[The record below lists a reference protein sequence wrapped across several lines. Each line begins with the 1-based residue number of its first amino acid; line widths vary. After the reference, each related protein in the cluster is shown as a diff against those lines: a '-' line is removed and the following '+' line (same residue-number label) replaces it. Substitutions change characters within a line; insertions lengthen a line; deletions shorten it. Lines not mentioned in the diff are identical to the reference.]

1 MRMLRNLIIVAV
13 VGGVVFAIIQGVSQN
28 GDVTAQ
34 EAGQE
39 NSLIQDET
47 LVTVSDLEVTVN
59 ATGSVEP
66 ARKVGLVFELANL
79 PVAEVIIEEG
89 QQVDADTLLAY
100 LDTADMETNLRIAEI
115 NLARQQVAYDALVA
129 PPRDVDIRVAEAAL
143 TAAEA
148 GVNAAFDTGTDAYD
162 REIARLQGE
171 LARNALWQQQLQR
184 DQAMNPQ
191 IPDGVPEYLIPRVS
205 VEQERQLEAG
215 LAQADFGVLIAD
227 ANYDSAVSRGPD
239 VGSLGSANAAV
250 VAAEVQLDRLLEG
263 PSDIELQRAELQLKQ
278 AELARD
284 LAQVNLDRARLYAP
298 FDGIVAAV
306 NLTEGELPP
315 AATAVEIIDDSV
327 FYIDLA
333 IDETEIVDVQ
343 VGQPVSLV
351 LDALPEAQI
360 TGTITRVAQTP
371 TRIGQVVTY
380 IARVTLDPTLEPVR
394 LGMNTTATIQ
404 VQQLEDVF
412 TLRNRFIRIDRAT
425 QRAFVTV
432 QRENGRFEEI
442 EVQLGLRNETHS
454 QIISGLEAGQRVV
467 LLPRGELNVF
477 ADDG

>member
-1 MRMLRNLIIVAV
+1 MRTVRNLIIVAV
-13 VGGVVFAIIQGVSQN
+13 VAVVAFVVFQGISQN

-47 LVTVSDLEVTVN
+47 LVSVSDLEVTVN

-66 ARKVGLVFELANL
+66 ARKVGLVFEMSNL

-89 QQVDADTLLAY
+89 QQVDADALLAY

-115 NLARQQVAYDALVA
+115 NLARQRVAYDALVEPA
-129 PPRDVDIRVAEAAL
+129 REVDVRVAEAAL
-143 TAAEA
+143 AAAQA

-162 REIARLQGE
+162 REIARLQAE

-184 DQAMNPQ
+184 DQTLNPQ
-191 IPDGVPEYLIPRVS
+191 VPEGFPEPVIPLEV
-205 VEQERQLEAG
+205 ERQLEAG

-227 ANYDSAVSRGPD
+227 ENFESVAGRGPD
-239 VGSLGSANAAV
+239 VGSLGSANASV
-250 VAAEVQLDRLLEG
+250 VAAEVQLERLLEG
-263 PSDIELQRAELQLKQ
+263 PSAIDLQRAEIQLRQ

-298 FDGIVAAV
+298 FDGVVAAV

-315 AATAVEIIDDSV
+315 SATAVEIIDDSV

-394 LGMNTTATIQ
+394 LGMNATATIK

-412 TLRNRFIRIDRAT
+412 TLRNRFIRIDRST

-454 QIISGLEAGQRVV
+454 QILSGLEAGQRIV

-477 ADDG
+477 GDGG